1 MEMKKSLRRFL
12 FGSGCVL
19 FAGVLHTILSAWSLQ
34 PEPRLMLDES
44 NNQIKLPRHF
54 RTTLDAVPEQ
64 QASLE
69 GLRALNIAGSGQFSA
84 RELKEAVNK
93 LGNSQPIWLI
103 DLRQECHGF
112 LNGNAISWYA
122 KHNAANFGK
131 SLDTILKEESAKI
144 QTIAKEKEVMV
155 HTAKPHSHKKDEP
168 LELEV
173 LSCITEQQLAQ
184 TLGLHY
190 VRLPVTDHLIP
201 DPATVDRY
209 LDLLK
214 TVPKDCWLYFHC
226 RGGDGRT
233 GTFMVMYDMLH
244 NAKKLPFEEIL
255 LRQWHLGGNNL
266 AEIPD
271 KCNWRAFRKEERF
284 LFLHKFYDYC
294 RQKEPNNTQSFS
306 DWLKSIK

>member
-1 MEMKKSLRRFL
+1 MEIKTSIRRLL
-12 FGSGCVL
+12 FGGGCAL
-19 FAGVLHTILSAWSLQ
+19 FAGVVHTLLSALSLQ

-44 NNQIKLPRHF
+44 NNHAILPRNF
-54 RTTLDAVPEQ
+54 RTTRDPLPEQ
-64 QASLE
+64 QINLE
-69 GLRALNIAGSGQFSA
+69 GLRSLNIAGSGQFSA
-84 RELKEAVNK
+84 RELKEAVAK
-93 LGNSQPIWLI
+93 LESRKSIWLI

-131 SLDTILKEESAKI
+131 SLDAIVKEETSKI
-144 QTIAKEKEVMV
+144 QAISKEKEVLL

-168 LELEV
+168 QEVEV

-184 TLGLHY
+184 SLGLHY
-190 VRLPVTDHLIP
+190 VRLPVTDHLTP

-209 LDLLK
+209 LTLLK
-214 TVPKDCWLYFHC
+214 SVPEETWLYFHC

-244 NAKKLPFEEIL
+244 NAKKISFEEIVM
-255 LRQWHLGGNNL
+255 RQWHLGGNNL
-266 AEIPD
+266 AEIPE

-284 LFLHKFYDYC
+284 LFLHQFYDFC
-294 RQKEPNNTQSFS
+294 RQKEPNSTQSFS
-306 DWLKSIK
+306 DWLKLIK